1 MRESRVNVMRTL
13 LLSGALAAMLATP
26 SHAQIRSAADQRCP
40 GCDSAA
46 MASAD
51 LRLREAEIS
60 ARTIELARN
69 KILVENLRSRL
80 AAGSPE
86 APRSEKERAE
96 LQSMLAIQRQQMDR
110 LQRELSALCGGVAP
124 ARGYFGFDIQV
135 SDSVEEGS
143 GRVTVTGLYPLV
155 TRVEPGSP
163 AARAGIMAYDTIVSI
178 NKRDVRGQQ
187 AFRAFMREPGEKVTV
202 GLARRDGR
210 QEVVV
215 TVGTRPATF
224 GGSCL
229 QYRDVLFSDPS
240 GQSIVTV
247 RRAGARGSG
256 QTVAG
261 SVRVGPTGGGG
272 SARGAPQPMRVQ
284 LSPDSMAQATTFFVI
299 PSGAGATALFMSR
312 GANGA
317 IVAGAEVSLINGGLR
332 TIFAVDHGALVLHV
346 AARSPAEQAGILS
359 GDVIV
364 SAQGEAVTSIAIL
377 QRAIHAAGERRS
389 VSLDIIRAKQP
400 KTLTLRW

>member
-1 MRESRVNVMRTL
+1 MLFPAVMAIAL
-13 LLSGALAAMLATP
+13 LAAPSFAQQVRTATT
-26 SHAQIRSAADQRCP
+26 AQRCP

-46 MASAD
+46 MASAR
-51 LRLREAEIS
+51 LRSREAEIS
-60 ARTIELARN
+60 ARTIQLAESQ
-69 KILVENLRSRL
+69 ILIEHLRARL

-86 APRSEKERAE
+86 APKTAKERSELEA
-96 LQSMLAIQRQQMDR
+96 MLVVRSQEMAR

-202 GLARRDGR
+202 GLARGDGR
-210 QEVVV
+210 KEVVV

-224 GGSCL
+224 GGACL
-229 QYRDVLFSDPS
+229 PFRDVLFSDPS
-240 GQSIVTV
+240 GQSVVTV

-256 QTVAG
+256 ETVVG
-261 SVRVGPTGGGG
+261 SARVGGTAGGG
-272 SARGAPQPMRVQ
+272 SGQRGSQPMRVQ
-284 LSPDSMAQATTFFVI
+284 LSPDSMTQATTFFVI
-299 PSGAGATALFMSR
+299 PAGAGATALFMSR
-312 GANGA
+312 GATGA
-317 IVAGAEVSLINGGLR
+317 IVAGAEVALINGGLR
-332 TIFAVDHGALVLHV
+332 TVFAVDHGALVVNV
-346 AARSPAEQAGILS
+346 APRSPAEQAGILS

-364 SAQGEAVTSIAIL
+364 QAQGEPVTAISVL
-377 QRAIHAAGERRS
+377 QKAIHAAGERRS
-389 VSLDIIRAKQP
+389 VTLEIVRARQP